1 MTELNV
7 QTRDTKGDV
16 AALREGGGIPAV
28 FYGPK
33 EETTPISMNS
43 AEFIKVWKDAGGSAI
58 VDLKGV
64 GEDKEVL
71 IHDVEWHPV
80 TGAPVHVDFYAIER
94 GKKLTVSVPLEFV
107 GEAPAE
113 KLGGIVVKVMHELE
127 IEVLPRNIPKEIEVD
142 LTKLTDLDSTISIA
156 DLGLSEDIEPTAEMQ
171 ETVASVTEA
180 KDEPIEE
187 EEERDI
193 SDVEIEGE
201 TPAEGG
207 EGEGG
212 DGDDASGSD
221 EGGKE
226 E

>member
-1 MTELNV
+1 MSELNIT
-7 QTRDTKGDV
+7 QRDTKEDV
-16 AALREGGGIPAV
+16 NALREQGGVPAV

-33 EETTPISMNS
+33 EETTSISVKS
-43 AEFIKVWKDAGGSAI
+43 ADFIKVWKEAGSSAI
-58 VDLKGV
+58 VDLKGI

-71 IHDVEWHPV
+71 IHDVDWHPV
-80 TGAPVHVDFYAIER
+80 TGQPSHIDFYAIER
-94 GKKLTVSVPLEFV
+94 GKKLTVSVPLTFE

-127 IEVLPRNIPKEIEVD
+127 VEVLPRNIPKEITVD
-142 LTKLTDLDSTISIA
+142 LTKLTDLESTISVA
-156 DLGLSEDIEPTAEMQ
+156 DLGLSEDVEPTAELT

-187 EEERDI
+187 EERDI

-201 TPAEGG
+201 EKEEGEEGAEEGFGG
-207 EGEGG
+207 EE
-212 DGDDASGSD
+212 A
-221 EGGKE
+221 KAE